1 MGRLRQ
7 GSNQNR
13 TNLRVKAGPVD
24 EVAIAFA
31 FELLFGEC
39 QGCGATAT
47 GLAGDDYS
55 AVLDYL
61 VELEGKFPLASLS
74 SPIPSDCSYGE
85 GNGATL
91 LAGESLAIW
100 KLSGKMIHHKNHV
113 RIEKAFESI
122 RGVGWS
128 MEYGW
133 KRSDR
138 RKQEKVERAWT
149 TSESNETH
157 RGR

>member
-1 MGRLRQ
+1 MCIRDRVCYAQRHGYGVDLVKNAFEEELLMVAWGDCDRDQ
-7 GSNQNR
+7 IKNR
-13 TNLRVKAGPVD
+13 TNLNVKAGPVD

-100 KLSGKMIHHKNHV
+100 K
-113 RIEKAFESI
+113 
-122 RGVGWS
+122 
-128 MEYGW
+128 
-133 KRSDR
+133 
-138 RKQEKVERAWT
+138 
-149 TSESNETH
+149 
-157 RGR
+157 